1 MFMNKQVSQSDQIR
15 KFCRE
20 KYGSKWWDVSPE
32 LKKKR
37 KEEAKKAVAKRK
49 PNPPKPKPKPNPVA
63 PSVVGGNDWSVIA
76 HRPKIVK
83 ELYTLLADQHLPEAL
98 KWPLKWSSCKTALG
112 HCVYQPSAIFL
123 STIYINAAQTT
134 IESVT
139 ETILHEIAHAL
150 TPGDGHGKLWKA
162 TALRIGCSGKRC
174 GEAYAA
180 YKYTVFCPC
189 GVNNFGRHRKSNLCN
204 KICNVC
210 KGKLQYKNN

>member
-15 KFCRE
+15 NLCRE

-37 KEEAKKAVAKRK
+37 KEEAKKALAKPK
-49 PNPPKPKPKPNPVA
+49 PNPPKPKPSPV
-63 PSVVGGNDWSVIA
+63 PSAVGGNDWSVIT

-83 ELYTLLADQHLPEAL
+83 ELYTLLAYQHLPEAL
-98 KWPLKWSSCKTALG
+98 KWPLKWSSRKTALG

-162 TALRIGCSGKRC
+162 TALRIGCSGARC

-189 GVNNFGRHRKSNLCN
+189 GVVNVGRHRKSNLCN
-204 KICNVC
+204 RICGVC
-210 KGKLQYKNN
+210 KEKLQYKNN